1 LDIYHLAS
9 LLAFSMILIDFFTEE
24 CCKGTE
30 LIEGWY
36 WHEDDG
42 EEVGGPFASQEDA
55 CVAANEGMGWSN
67 GKQ

>member
-1 LDIYHLAS
+1 
-9 LLAFSMILIDFFTEE
+9 MKLIDFFTEE

-42 EEVGGPFASQEDA
+42 DGIGGPYATQE
-55 CVAANEGMGWSN
+55 AAIEAAQDDDGW
-67 GKQ
+67 

>member
-36 WHEDDG
+36 WYEDDG
-42 EEVGGPFASQEDA
+42 EEVGGPYEDA
-55 CVAANEGMGWSN
+55 EKAAQAANN
-67 GKQ
+67 GKGW

>member
-1 LDIYHLAS
+1 
-9 LLAFSMILIDFFTEE
+9 MILVDYFTAE

-42 EEVGGPFASQEDA
+42 ENIGGPYDNEEAAIEAAQE
-55 CVAANEGMGWSN
+55 GYGW
-67 GKQ
+67 K

>member
-1 LDIYHLAS
+1 
-9 LLAFSMILIDFFTEE
+9 MILVDYFTAE

-42 EEVGGPFASQEDA
+42 EGLGGPYYSEDA
-55 CVAANEGMGWSN
+55 AVAAAQTGHGW
-67 GKQ
+67 